1 LPRAR
6 VAIASQMLV
15 SFSRVLRASARVGA
29 SVRLS
34 SSAPAAAGP
43 TAPYEM
49 LRAETVGGGRV
60 RLLTLHRPAALNAL
74 CGQLIAEINAASAAA
89 DADDAIGAIVLT
101 GSPRAFAAGA
111 DIKEM
116 AKKTFAQ
123 VFGRNMFSE
132 WAAISRVSKP
142 TIAAVRARRAGA
154 AARRSRAEA
163 SLEAAA
169 IMYNTVSARAHCRWT
184 ALRWAV
190 AASWR

>member
-1 LPRAR
+1 
-6 VAIASQMLV
+6 MLV
-15 SFSRVLRASARVGA
+15 SFSRVLRASAGGGVR
-29 SVRLS
+29 VRLS
-34 SSAPAAAGP
+34 SSAAASPAAAGP

-132 WAAISRVSKP
+132 WAAISRVGKP
-142 TIAAVRARRAGA
+142 TIAAVRARRAARRRAVRG
-154 AARRSRAEA
+154 AARRG
-163 SLEAAA
+163 AAWLFHQTA
-169 IMYNTVSARAHCRWT
+169 LSSPARTRCRST
-184 ALRWAV
+184 ALRWAA